1 MWKKIKSVIMNCFTV
16 YCREFKLIIHD
27 GGLILFFTFLPLAY
41 PVIYSLI
48 YNPELVKDVPV
59 VVVDHDR
66 TRLSRELTRR
76 IDACDEALV
85 AGYANDLNEAR
96 HAVNSHAA
104 FGILEIPEGL
114 ERKVGRGEQAPAV
127 MYCEMSLLL
136 RYRGLLVATTEV
148 MQDMGAELMTEKING
163 IAPLAETVATGDL
176 LPINNVSMGNIRNGF
191 DSFIMPGVIVLIL
204 HQCIILLVGM
214 AGGAKRENPF
224 LIGYDPYNE
233 APSTIGTMISQ
244 MLCYLTIMIL
254 PIIFMIHYV
263 PMIFRFPMAGDLLQ
277 ELAFFL
283 PMVIGCFGIGFVFQA
298 FVTEREE
305 VFVLWVATS
314 LVFLLI
320 SGLIWPLPDMV
331 EPWRALA
338 YICPSTWGVEG
349 FIKMNTN
356 GASLSQVSPEYI
368 NLWTLAVIW
377 WGLGWLSQKFVMRPA
392 IARRMH
398 NYTIRELEDI

>member
-1 MWKKIKSVIMNCFTV
+1 
-16 YCREFKLIIHD
+16 
-27 GGLILFFTFLPLAY
+27 
-41 PVIYSLI
+41 
-48 YNPELVKDVPV
+48 
-59 VVVDHDR
+59 
-66 TRLSRELTRR
+66 
-76 IDACDEALV
+76 
-85 AGYANDLNEAR
+85 
-96 HAVNSHAA
+96 
-104 FGILEIPEGL
+104 
-114 ERKVGRGEQAPAV
+114 
-127 MYCEMSLLL
+127 MSLLL

-368 NLWTLAVIW
+368 NLWILAVIW